1 MLVLR
6 DKEMAAVDEE
16 AVNLGYPNIL
26 LMEAAGRA
34 VAEEAIKFLPDTK
47 EARIVILV
55 GSGNNGGD
63 GLVAARY
70 LHKWGYTKIQVLL
83 LKSSKNFKGITAEN
97 YNACHIND
105 LNIKLVDNFQREDL
119 LDMFAESD
127 LLIDAILGT
136 GLTGPVRGKAVEII
150 KFLNSVVTPVL
161 AVDLPSGL
169 SLDNK
174 ENIVKADKTV
184 VFANLKLQQA
194 LYPGRNYCGQIYL
207 VDIGLPGKAYRNLQ
221 PQHFMLTEKEAAALL
236 PQRSPMGHKGSF
248 GKVLVV
254 GGSSGMTGAPLL
266 SGEAALTTG
275 AGIVKLAVPEELEP
289 IIAGS
294 SKEIISTT
302 LPASYGKISLE
313 SAEQIITLAQE
324 YDALVL
330 GPGLGCSVEQ
340 VKLIE
345 KLMQDLDIPIVLD
358 ADGINALQSLNLIK
372 NYPNQIV
379 LTPHP
384 GEMARLY
391 KEDIS
396 EILKNRLEIISD
408 FVTKTQKPLILKGAD
423 SLIGLKCGEVF
434 INPTGNDGMATA
446 GSGDV
451 LAGMIAGLLAQG
463 LDSEQAAVLATFL
476 HGRAGD
482 LASEEITNFSVKAGN
497 ISDFIGAAI
506 KSLNKEGGV

>member
-6 DKEMAAVDEE
+6 DSEMAAVDKK
-16 AVNLGYPNIL
+16 AVDLGYPNIL
-26 LMEAAGRA
+26 LMEAAGRM
-34 VAEEAIKFLPDTK
+34 VAENAIDLLPDTK
-47 EARIVILV
+47 EARIIIVV

-70 LHKWGYTKIQVLL
+70 LHKWGYKKIQVLL
-83 LKSSKNFKGITAEN
+83 LKSSDKFKGITADN
-97 YNACHIND
+97 YNACHLND
-105 LNIKLVDNFQREDL
+105 LNIKLVDDFRQEDL
-119 LDMFAESD
+119 LDMFEEAD
-127 LLIDAILGT
+127 LLIDAIFGT
-136 GLTGPVRGKAVEII
+136 GLTGPVRGRAVEVIEA
-150 KFLNSVVTPVL
+150 LNSAASPVL

-169 SLDNK
+169 SLENK

-194 LYPGRNYCGQIYL
+194 LYPGRDYCGQIYL
-207 VDIGLPGKAYRNLQ
+207 ADIGLPGRAYSKLK
-221 PQHFMLTEKEAAALL
+221 PKYFMLTEKEAAALL

-254 GGSSGMTGAPLL
+254 GGSSGMSGAPLL
-266 SGEAALTTG
+266 TGEAALNTG

-289 IIAGS
+289 IIAGG
-294 SKEIISTT
+294 SKEIISAS
-302 LPASYGKISLE
+302 LPARDGKISLE
-313 SAEQIITLAQE
+313 AADKLITLAQE
-324 YDALVL
+324 YDVLVL
-330 GPGLGCSVEQ
+330 GPGLGCAEEQ

-345 KLMQDLDIPIVLD
+345 KLMLNLDIPIVLD

-372 NYPNQIV
+372 NYQNQIV

-396 EILKNRLEIISD
+396 EILKNRLDFISK
-408 FVTKTQKPLILKGAD
+408 FVAKTQKPLILKGAD
-423 SLIGLKCGEVF
+423 SLIGLKGGEIF

-451 LAGMIAGLLAQG
+451 LAGVIAGLMAQG
-463 LDSEQAAVLATFL
+463 LDSEQAAVLSPFL
-476 HGRAGD
+476 HGRSGD

-497 ISDFIGAAI
+497 ISNYIGAAI
-506 KSLNKEGGV
+506 KSLKKEGG

>member
-6 DKEMAAVDEE
+6 DKEMGAVDKE
-16 AVNLGYPNIL
+16 AAELGYPNIL

-34 VAEEAIKFLPDTK
+34 VAEEALNFLPDAK
-47 EARIVILV
+47 EARIIILV

-70 LHKWGYTKIQVLL
+70 LHKWGYSKIQVLL
-83 LKSSKNFKGITAEN
+83 LKSSKKFKGITAEN
-97 YNACHIND
+97 YKTCQLND
-105 LNIKLVDNFQREDL
+105 LSIKPVDDFQQEDL
-119 LDMFAESD
+119 LDMFKNSN
-127 LLIDAILGT
+127 LLIDAMLGT
-136 GLTGPVRGKAVEII
+136 GLTGPVRGRAVEII
-150 KFLNSVVTPVL
+150 KTLNSVTTPVL

-207 VDIGLPGKAYRNLQ
+207 ADIGLPVRAYSKLQ
-221 PQHFMLTEKEAAALL
+221 PKYFMLTEEEAAVLL
-236 PQRSPMGHKGSF
+236 PQRSSMGHKGSF
-248 GKVLVV
+248 GKVLIV
-254 GGSSGMTGAPLL
+254 GGSAGMSGAPLL
-266 SGEAALTTG
+266 AGEAALNIG
-275 AGIVKLAVPEELEP
+275 AGIVKLAVPEKLEP
-289 IIAGS
+289 IIANS
-294 SKEIISTT
+294 SKEIISTP
-302 LPASYGKISLE
+302 LPAKEGKISLE
-313 SAEQIITLAQE
+313 SAEKIITLAQE
-324 YDALVL
+324 YDVLVL
-330 GPGLGCSVEQ
+330 GPGLGCSEEQ
-340 VKLIE
+340 VKMIDKLIRN
-345 KLMQDLDIPIVLD
+345 LDIPIVLD

-372 NYPNQIV
+372 TYRNQII

-391 KEDIS
+391 GEDIS
-396 EILKNRLEIISD
+396 SILKNRLDFISD
-408 FVTKTQKPLILKGAD
+408 FVTETQKPLILKGAD
-423 SLIGLKCGEVF
+423 SLIGLKGGEVF

-451 LAGMIAGLLAQG
+451 LAGIIAGLMAQG
-463 LDSEQAAVLATFL
+463 LDSEQAAVLAPFI

-482 LASEEITNFSVKAGN
+482 LASEKITNFSVKARN

-506 KSLNKEGGV
+506 KSLIKEGGI